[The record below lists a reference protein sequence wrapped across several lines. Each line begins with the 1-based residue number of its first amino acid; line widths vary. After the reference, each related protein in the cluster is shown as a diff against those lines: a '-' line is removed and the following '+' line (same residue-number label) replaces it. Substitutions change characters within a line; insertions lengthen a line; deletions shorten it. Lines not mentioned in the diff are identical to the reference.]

1 MAATPHDGQGSGFT
15 FQGGGSFTI
24 TGITLN
30 LTDPAGGGDQI
41 DVSHLG
47 QTTGATLLFQ
57 NRPLKGAT
65 GGETGKEVT
74 IEYIGANQIQG
85 GTSGTYAITGP
96 LAMSGNATCVSSS
109 VTLALNE
116 VIRGNATFRL
126 A

>member
-1 MAATPHDGQGSGFT
+1 MASTPHDSSGTTFSFGGTNFT
-15 FQGGGSFTI
+15 VTN
-24 TGITLN
+24 LVYN
-30 LTDPAGGGDQI
+30 LTDTGGGDQI
-41 DVSHLG
+41 DISHLG
-47 QTTGATLLFQ
+47 LTTGASLLFQ

-74 IEYIGANQIQG
+74 IDYIGTVAIAG
-85 GTSGTYAITGP
+85 GTTGSYSIAGG
-96 LAMSGNATCVSSS
+96 LSLSGNATCLSSS

>member
-1 MAATPHDGQGSGFT
+1 MAATPHDSSGTTFAFSGTNFT
-15 FQGGGSFTI
+15 VTN
-24 TGITLN
+24 LVYN
-30 LTDPAGGGDQI
+30 LTDTGGGDQI
-41 DVSHLG
+41 DISHLG
-47 QTTGATLLFQ
+47 LTTGASLLFQ

-74 IEYIGANQIQG
+74 IDYIGTNAITG
-85 GTSGTYAITGP
+85 GTSGTYTITGG
-96 LAMSGNATCVSSS
+96 LSLSGNATCLSSS